1 MEAMEVEQLKRWM
14 QSQLAPTRL
23 EAIGQKAID
32 ILKVRSSLK
41 LQLHKLSK
49 SVTTVERWI

>member
-1 MEAMEVEQLKRWM
+1 MEAMEVEQFKRWM